1 MAEQQN
7 TKQIQQN
14 QKPNQ
19 NNMKQE
25 NNQQKPMV
33 PRPTVSQKQV
43 NVKPNNMKQNQQ
55 QRPMNQ
61 KPTQNVHKQQ
71 PRTNSPNTIF
81 VGQKPSM
88 AYAVGVLTQFSN
100 GQNEVSVRARGN
112 SISKAVDVAEIVRRK
127 LVREARISDIEIGT
141 EEMQMENGQKR
152 NVSTICVKLAK

>member
-1 MAEQQN
+1 MAQQQN

-14 QKPNQ
+14 QKP
-19 NNMKQE
+19 KQS
-25 NNQQKPMV
+25 NQQKPMV
-33 PRPTVSQKQV
+33 NQKQV
-43 NVKPNNMKQNQQ
+43 NVQPNNIKHNQQ

-61 KPTQNVHKQQ
+61 KPMQNLQKQQ

-81 VGQKPSM
+81 VGQKPPM

-100 GQNEVSVRARGN
+100 GQNEVSVKARGN

-127 LVREARISDIEIGT
+127 LVREARVTKIEIGT
-141 EEMQMENGQKR
+141 EELQQENGQMR